1 MTLHLMGRAR
11 IFHPPHSQHFF
22 LCHRFQLIEAISM
35 AQPNIGQVST
45 HRSLTF
51 TLWSSHHGC
60 QMHPTV
66 GRAPEIASS
75 WLYISVLVH
84 VTIFGTAREKEPPNK
99 IPAKI
104 NDRRIK
110 SKYARAMWRKQ
121 WDLCR
126 CCGCCCCCAWES
138 EEAKREKYQQLY
150 NDRSRDGI
158 MRQNVERK
166 NAFSVFFI
174 QTPFPFGKRE
184 KSGTQKPFSS
194 LKAKLFRSILMKT
207 TS

>member
-138 EEAKREKYQQLY
+138 EEAKKRREK
-150 NDRSRDGI
+150 NTSSFI
-158 MRQNVERK
+158 MTGREMVLWDKMWSARMLFPSFLFKHLFHSENGKKVEH
-166 NAFSVFFI
+166 
-174 QTPFPFGKRE
+174 
-184 KSGTQKPFSS
+184 KSHS
-194 LKAKLFRSILMKT
+194 LV
-207 TS
+207 

>member
-1 MTLHLMGRAR
+1 MTEELKANMQEQCGENNE
-11 IFHPPHSQHFF
+11 IF
-22 LCHRFQLIEAISM
+22 
-35 AQPNIGQVST
+35 
-45 HRSLTF
+45 
-51 TLWSSHHGC
+51 
-60 QMHPTV
+60 V
-66 GRAPEIASS
+66 GA
-75 WLYISVLVH
+75 VV
-84 VTIFGTAREKEPPNK
+84 VVVVV
-99 IPAKI
+99 
-104 NDRRIK
+104 
-110 SKYARAMWRKQ
+110 
-121 WDLCR
+121 
-126 CCGCCCCCAWES
+126 AWES

-194 LKAKLFRSILMKT
+194 LKEKLFRSILMKT